1 MCVFWFWRLVMWTQ
15 KLVLGFF
22 WFFLPLCGIW
32 RRHFAGLNKVLG
44 WCITTRKTRNV
55 IQGCGQGK
63 WKSYFA
69 QVPVLVSPW
78 SDIRTTVLLLVFIQP
93 KQVLFLGQLLIYT
106 STTYIKRLPRSPAP
120 SRVLCSFMCRSTY
133 FTFCF
138 FFFSLDC
145 SEWSA
150 VCFPLCSVMAGL
162 RKEVWSL
169 LAWLSNCK

>member
-1 MCVFWFWRLVMWTQ
+1 MLCVFF
-15 KLVLGFF
+15 GFGDWWCEHKSWSWGSF
-22 WFFLPLCGIW
+22 GSFYPYVGSGGDILQAWIRYW
-32 RRHFAGLNKVLG
+32 LG

-78 SDIRTTVLLLVFIQP
+78 SDIRITVLLLVFIQP

-133 FTFCF
+133 FTFWF
-138 FFFSLDC
+138 FFFFL
-145 SEWSA
+145 
-150 VCFPLCSVMAGL
+150 
-162 RKEVWSL
+162 
-169 LAWLSNCK
+169 